1 MLEDEEKG
9 WNVYFIN
16 ILYIYIYSPSSSQ
29 LVFINFGGKTYGI
42 SRSVSVRRGRGGGDE
57 RCLDKP
63 NLHVGGGRGWG
74 GKLRLEEGEDLGV
87 R

>member
-1 MLEDEEKG
+1 M
-9 WNVYFIN
+9 
-16 ILYIYIYSPSSSQ
+16 
-29 LVFINFGGKTYGI
+29 
-42 SRSVSVRRGRGGGDE
+42 SVRRGGGDE

-63 NLHVGGGRGWG
+63 NLHVGGGSGWG